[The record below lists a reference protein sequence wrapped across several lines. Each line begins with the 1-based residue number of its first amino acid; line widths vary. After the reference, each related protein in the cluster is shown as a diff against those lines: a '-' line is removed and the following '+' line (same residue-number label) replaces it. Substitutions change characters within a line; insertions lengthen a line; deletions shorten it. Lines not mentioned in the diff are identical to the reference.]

1 MYKNFVSETDASL
14 FTAGNRTST
23 PAITVSDDEE
33 YFDIDNTNIVTN
45 LSISVNDSVKTAAV
59 SEVSKVNQLSN
70 IMEKIHSLQK
80 QLSELT
86 TQVNTIV
93 QETYGTNKSQPVK
106 VKQSYTS
113 VVQETIELS
122 DSNEPLNANTSNPR
136 TPSSVKKHTKRHAK
150 TDQDPKTIQSS
161 ATKGARFKDRTT
173 AKEISHNGSSTGG
186 QSNNKSSNVL
196 IIGDSILHGINIKGL
211 IRNVH
216 KHAASGA
223 KIDSIL
229 DDIKMFDLKTFSTV
243 IIYIGGND
251 VASGSDLE
259 LYEEKYDKLLRYVKM
274 QNSMCKVTL
283 CSICPREDVDDY
295 EMCQLNDIIHGLA
308 REHGHKLA
316 DMYSAFHEKDGNV
329 CERFYQY
336 DSIHINP
343 SGIKRFM
350 RVLHDTDDIVQ
361 DFDRCNFPK
370 RGRYQGSFRR
380 QAGRNRNN
388 GILNCMKCGES
399 NHETRFCRHKNQLK
413 CRDCHFYGHKSSL
426 CINNV

>member
-1 MYKNFVSETDASL
+1 M
-14 FTAGNRTST
+14 
-23 PAITVSDDEE
+23 
-33 YFDIDNTNIVTN
+33 
-45 LSISVNDSVKTAAV
+45 
-59 SEVSKVNQLSN
+59 
-70 IMEKIHSLQK
+70 
-80 QLSELT
+80 
-86 TQVNTIV
+86 
-93 QETYGTNKSQPVK
+93 QETYGTNKTNPL
-106 VKQSYTS
+106 KQSYTS

-122 DSNEPLNANTSNPR
+122 DSNEPLNANTSNQR
-136 TPSSVKKHTKRHAK
+136 TPSSVKKHTKRNAK

-173 AKEISHNGSSTGG
+173 TKELSHNGSSTGG
-186 QSNNKSSNVL
+186 QSNNKSSNML
-196 IIGDSILHGINIKGL
+196 KIGDSILHGIIIKGL

-216 KHAASGA
+216 KHATSDV

-259 LYEEKYDKLLRYVKM
+259 LYEEKYDKLFRYVKT

-283 CSICPREDVDDY
+283 CNICPREDVGDY
-295 EMCQLNDIIHGLA
+295 EMCQLNDIIPELA
-308 REHGHKLA
+308 REHGHKLV

-361 DFDRCNFPK
+361 DFDRYNFLK
-370 RGRYQGSFRR
+370 RGRYQGIFRR

-388 GILNCMKCGES
+388 GFLNCMKCGES
-399 NHETRFCRHKNQLK
+399 NHETRFCRHKVQRLS
-413 CRDCHFYGHKSSL
+413 FL
-426 CINNV
+426 WA